1 MKGNIVNSDA
11 AKLYAHEVTAI
22 MEQIN
27 QSARVLR
34 EICDGDELATQLR
47 RLARVAASLTD
58 EVCNPLFT
66 EYPQVKPADYLL

>member
-1 MKGNIVNSDA
+1 MNIDA
-11 AKLYAHEVTAI
+11 AKRYADEVTAI

-27 QSARVLR
+27 RSARVLR
-34 EICDGDELATQLR
+34 ELCEGDEVEVHLH

-58 EVCNPLFT
+58 DVCNPLFS

>member
-1 MKGNIVNSDA
+1 MNSDV
-11 AKLYAHEVTAI
+11 AKLYAHVVTAI

-34 EICDGDELATQLR
+34 EICDGDELTTQLR

-66 EYPQVKPADYLL
+66 EYPQAKPTDYLL

>member
-1 MKGNIVNSDA
+1 MNSDA

-34 EICDGDELATQLR
+34 EICDGDELTMHLR
-47 RLARVAASLTD
+47 RLARVAGSLTD

-66 EYPQVKPADYLL
+66 EYPHVKPADYLL